1 MTESDKSWRIAVVE
15 DDDGLRAAILR
26 MLAACGWEGSG
37 FPAAEDFL
45 GSEARH
51 QADCMVLDLYL
62 PGISGFALLE
72 KIRKQD
78 IQTPAI
84 LITAQDDARIGK
96 RVEQAG
102 ASYLQKPFSGD
113 LLAATIRMCMHAQR
127 K

>member
-26 MLAACGWEGSG
+26 MIGACGWEGSG

-45 GSEARH
+45 GSDMLR
-51 QADCMVLDLYL
+51 QVDCMVLDLYL
-62 PGISGFALLE
+62 PGISGFTLLD

-78 IQTPAI
+78 IQTQVI

-96 RVEQAG
+96 RVQQVG

-113 LLAATIRMCMHAQR
+113 LLAATIRTCMNPQG
-127 K
+127 